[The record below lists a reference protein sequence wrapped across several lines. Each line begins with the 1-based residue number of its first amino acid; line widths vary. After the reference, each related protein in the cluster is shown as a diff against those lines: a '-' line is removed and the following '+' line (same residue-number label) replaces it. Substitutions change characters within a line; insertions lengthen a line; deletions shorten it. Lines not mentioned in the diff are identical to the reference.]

1 MHEKYDATQPGRRG
15 GGGEYE
21 PQIGFG
27 WSNGVALWL
36 LDAYASSESM
46 HARIEALVRDVRL

>member
-1 MHEKYDATQPGRRG
+1 MHEKYDATAPGKRG
-15 GGGEYE
+15 GGGEYD

-36 LDAYASSESM
+36 LETYASSTGV
-46 HARIEALVRDVRL
+46 HARVEALVREAPL